1 LQTHLENQGDNKVK
15 QEDTIG
21 TTQSRKRQEQIDA
34 GVYDGRYATKVVEDK
49 KKKMA
54 KVSCRKFK
62 FQNQIED

>member
-1 LQTHLENQGDNKVK
+1 VK

-34 GVYDGRYATKVVEDK
+34 GIYDGRYATKVVEDK